1 MRRPTP
7 PGADAPTGCYGSWVA
22 WIVRVATPQ
31 RMRVYTGLMAAPML
45 CGLAWNYARGSGL
58 LDGSGN
64 VIGGD
69 FLAFYTGARLFLAGR
84 LAESYQAGDRF
95 DFPAQVAFQQELLA
109 PQRPTGVDAFVNPPH
124 AVLFYLPFAGSS
136 YAVGLALW
144 WTAGLAALA
153 LSIGLLRRELPALRA
168 VPAWRLFAACWL
180 FLPTWAWFGY
190 GQATALILLVCT
202 GFFVLLRRGRDGWAG
217 ACLSCLA
224 FKPQLAVASALLL
237 LARGRWRA
245 LAAGAGGAAAWLAVG
260 YALAPDA
267 ARAYL
272 ALVPRLGAMLRV
284 QGYDTSGVQSFF
296 GFAALLLDASSARAA
311 DLLGAA
317 LVLGALGWL
326 AWRWWRTP
334 WRPGTSRWDRMIAAT
349 FAIGWLASPQLYL
362 YDLMLLLLPFAIV
375 WSHSPPGAPLGGG
388 PVLAWTAV
396 VWLLAFLGTP
406 LARVQLY
413 LSSAISVG
421 PFAVQLAT

>member
-22 WIVRVATPQ
+22 WIVRVA
-31 RMRVYTGLMAAPML
+31 
-45 CGLAWNYARGSGL
+45 
-58 LDGSGN
+58 
-64 VIGGD
+64 
-69 FLAFYTGARLFLAGR
+69 
-84 LAESYQAGDRF
+84 
-95 DFPAQVAFQQELLA
+95 
-109 PQRPTGVDAFVNPPH
+109 PPH

-237 LARGRWRA
+237 LARG
-245 LAAGAGGAAAWLAVG
+245 
-260 YALAPDA
+260 
-267 ARAYL
+267 
-272 ALVPRLGAMLRV
+272 
-284 QGYDTSGVQSFF
+284 
-296 GFAALLLDASSARAA
+296 
-311 DLLGAA
+311 
-317 LVLGALGWL
+317 
-326 AWRWWRTP
+326 
-334 WRPGTSRWDRMIAAT
+334 
-349 FAIGWLASPQLYL
+349 
-362 YDLMLLLLPFAIV
+362 
-375 WSHSPPGAPLGGG
+375 
-388 PVLAWTAV
+388 
-396 VWLLAFLGTP
+396 
-406 LARVQLY
+406 
-413 LSSAISVG
+413 
-421 PFAVQLAT
+421 